1 MDINIDISKVL
12 VLYFTIINKR
22 ILKYNDIKIIKKT
35 DKAME
40 QCFGIKKNEE
50 NIWIY
55 FNNIIVWNIIK
66 AIGYQ
71 SNNINYGLYAF
82 NKEIDFINNLF
93 ITRDINM
100 INNYHPSKIGIDC
113 IYKYI
118 NIVTKIDYN
127 INDCDNN
134 MNNCTLPSSNGTYK
148 IILLNHL

>member
-82 NKEIDFINNLF
+82 NKENKDSSLESTAIFKSV
-93 ITRDINM
+93 
-100 INNYHPSKIGIDC
+100 PS
-113 IYKYI
+113 
-118 NIVTKIDYN
+118 IV
-127 INDCDNN
+127 C
-134 MNNCTLPSSNGTYK
+134 S
-148 IILLNHL
+148 IISIF